1 MVSHKEARRV
11 CVWLVA
17 LAGTKL
23 AKENEPE
30 ENPLGFS
37 EYTTTTA
44 INYTRCCAFVFFIA
58 NYGMISNRLIVPLI
72 YPKPVLIYQVGLKH
86 FRYIC

>member
-1 MVSHKEARRV
+1 MLNVFQRV
-11 CVWLVA
+11 RVWLVA

-37 EYTTTTA
+37 
-44 INYTRCCAFVFFIA
+44 
-58 NYGMISNRLIVPLI
+58 
-72 YPKPVLIYQVGLKH
+72 
-86 FRYIC
+86 